1 VGVGAPPRFGFP
13 RSGRL
18 RKRPEFL
25 AVQSTGKKV
34 HTEYFLVLVQR
45 EGAGRVG
52 ITVTKKTGNA
62 VTRNRLKRQV
72 REYVRLAQSPEGSWL
87 PPDRDV
93 VIVAKHAA
101 AGRSYVE
108 LSSDLARSR
117 HRVASC

>member
-1 VGVGAPPRFGFP
+1 VSVGDPPRFRFP

-34 HTEYFLVLVQR
+34 HTEYFLVLVDR

-52 ITVTKKTGNA
+52 ITGTKKTGNA

-72 REYVRLAQSPEGSWL
+72 REYVRLARAPEGSWL

-93 VIVAKHAA
+93 VIVAKRAA
-101 AGRSYVE
+101 AGRSSAE
-108 LSSDLARSR
+108 LARDLARSGP
-117 HRVASC
+117 RVASC